1 MASGF
6 EPAESRES
14 IRGYILEEFLPDED
28 PSVLE
33 DSTPLISSGILDSI
47 ANAKLVTFLEDR
59 FDVRFKPNEIT
70 AENLDTIDLIVETVE
85 RKARG

>member
-1 MASGF
+1 MSEHQGS
-6 EPAESRES
+6 AEMRSIIREYVL
-14 IRGYILEEFLPDED
+14 GEFLPDED

-47 ANAKLVTFLEDR
+47 ANAKLVTFLEEQ
-59 FDVRFKPNEIT
+59 FHVRFKPNEIT
-70 AENLDTIDLIVETVE
+70 VNNLDTIDLIVGTVE